1 MMQTWL
7 KATWHSLSTQRL
19 LVACF
24 VISALV
30 QLSGVIY
37 MLHSKSMV
45 PSPRYDATE
54 YRILAQ
60 NILQHGV
67 FSTSPISPH
76 FPELLR
82 TPGYPLVLALS
93 YLIEPSGYLMLCLH
107 ILFRLAIGWMIYDT
121 CRRRLQ
127 ASYWISL
134 LGTSVWLFDIYTIF
148 IGYVTLSDTFFAFLL
163 CLSFYLA
170 LFSSERHSYFRI
182 LFSPLAL
189 GFAIITRPQ
198 GLVFA
203 PILLAIFFL
212 QRLRSFKQVTA
223 ILICLS
229 LFPAIWLG
237 RNFLHTG
244 HFILSSSGEYNL
256 ALGIHWTG
264 DSQYFQRIV
273 EADAAHLTTAVDLRD
288 GKGLF
293 KNYWIYTVQG
303 YPTLRATFDDL
314 LRAYPL
320 SKLAWIQLKTLPTI
334 WYPSAQMAIFAS
346 VSHLYTPLV
355 TRGLFILDLATM
367 AFLVLGAGISLIAVL
382 KHPHRQPSSVIFLLG
397 SAVFLGTWL
406 NAGLT
411 IQRLRIPVLPL
422 ALIVCVFG
430 FQYLIEWALSPPRAK
445 DLPTPAQIESP
456 DAKTRAVA

>member
-1 MMQTWL
+1 MMKTWL
-7 KATWHSLSTQRL
+7 KATWHSLTTQRV
-19 LVACF
+19 LVVCF

-30 QLSGVIY
+30 QLSGIVY

-54 YRILAQ
+54 YRVLAQ
-60 NILQHGV
+60 NILQHDL
-67 FSTSPISPH
+67 FSTSPISPYL
-76 FPELLR
+76 PELLR
-82 TPGYPLVLALS
+82 TPGYPLVLSLS

-107 ILFRLAIGWMIYDT
+107 ILFRLAIGWMIYAT

-127 ASYWISL
+127 VSYWISL
-134 LGTSVWLFDIYTIF
+134 CGTCFWLFDIYTIF

-163 CLSFYLA
+163 CLSLYLA
-170 LFSSERHSYFRI
+170 LFSSEHDSYFKI
-182 LFSPLAL
+182 LRSPLVL

-203 PILLAIFFL
+203 PILLTIFFL
-212 QRLRSFKQVTA
+212 QRVRSFKRVIA
-223 ILICLS
+223 ILICLC

-244 HFILSSSGEYNL
+244 HFVLSSSGEYNL
-256 ALGIHWTG
+256 ALGIHWAG
-264 DSQYFQRIV
+264 DSQYFQRLV
-273 EADAAHLTTAVDLRD
+273 EAESAHFTTPVDLRD

-303 YPTLRATFDDL
+303 YPTLRATFEDL

-320 SKLAWIQLKTLPTI
+320 SRLAWIQLKTLPTI

-346 VSHLYTPLV
+346 ASHLYTPLV
-355 TRGLFILDLATM
+355 TGGLFMMDLATM
-367 AFLVLGAGISLIAVL
+367 AFLVLGAAT
-382 KHPHRQPSSVIFLLG
+382 SVIVLLKNPRRRESSIIILLG
-397 SAVFLGTWL
+397 SAAFLGSWL

-411 IQRLRIPVLPL
+411 IQRLRTPVLPL

-430 FQYLIEWALSPPRAK
+430 FQRLIEWVRSLPRVK
-445 DLPTPAQIESP
+445 GLLTPAQIESQ
-456 DAKTRAVA
+456 DAKTRAAA